1 MIFTSYK
8 LWILLWLY
16 TMMCNGNIICLWKF
30 LSQEYLRC
38 CSIVNINIFFFSG
51 GGVFDDVEQRKLG
64 LKKLLS
70 ILFLFC
76 TYGNITGSSIWCCLF
91 CTGSSKRTRYNYG
104 QCSLFKLVRNDYE
117 QCSLF
122 KLVRNVY
129 YLCNLYSHS
138 IVIDQCVFILSRFK
152 FVKDGKYKARITF
165 YNLTTRK
172 YWNIETSLW
181 LLSWQT
187 WHQQLLIE

>member
-1 MIFTSYK
+1 MNTIVIVYYDVQWEHNLFVNNFVSGISSMLFNSK
-8 LWILLWLY
+8 HQHIL
-16 TMMCNGNIICLWKF
+16 
-30 LSQEYLRC
+30 
-38 CSIVNINIFFFSG
+38 FSG
-51 GGVFDDVEQRKLG
+51 VGVGFDDVEQRKLR

-76 TYGNITGSSIWCCLF
+76 TYGNITGSSILCCLF

-104 QCSLFKLVRNDYE
+104 QCSLFKLVW
-117 QCSLF
+117 
-122 KLVRNVY
+122 NVY

-172 YWNIETSLW
+172 YWNIETSL
-181 LLSWQT
+181 
-187 WHQQLLIE
+187 